1 MAMIKRLFRQGTNHQ
16 YPLMRD
22 PQRNPKCYELTDQE
36 REEATRRVDNLLRR
50 RAIERASAKESK

>member
-1 MAMIKRLFRQGTNHQ
+1 MIKRLFSRPHNPQ

-36 REEATRRVDNLLRR
+36 REEATRRVDQLLRER
-50 RAIERASAKESK
+50 NIERTHGYFGA

>member
-1 MAMIKRLFRQGTNHQ
+1 MIKRLFTKRPSSHQ

-36 REEATRRVDNLLRR
+36 REEATRKVDQLLR
-50 RAIERASAKESK
+50 ERDLERKHGYFGA